1 MVRKIIW
8 SANAKDERIEI
19 LEYWIKRNKSNIYS
33 KKLNLLFKEAINLVA
48 KNPTIGHI
56 TIKENVRVKIVK
68 QFLIIYEI
76 ADDSINIHSIFD
88 NRRDPEEFIKRL

>member
-8 SANAKDERIEI
+8 SANAKADKIEI
-19 LEYWIKRNKSNIYS
+19 LDYWIKRNKSNTYS
-33 KKLNLLFKEAINLVA
+33 KKLNLLFREAINLVA
-48 KNPTIGHI
+48 KNPTIGHV

-76 ADDSINIHSIFD
+76 TEDSINIHSIFD
-88 NRRDPEEFIKRL
+88 NRRNPEEFIKRL

>member
-8 SANAKDERIEI
+8 SANAKADRIEI
-19 LEYWIKRNKSNIYS
+19 LDYWIKRNKSNTYS
-33 KKLNLLFKEAINLVA
+33 KKLNLLFREAINLVA
-48 KNPTIGHI
+48 KNPTIGHV

-76 ADDSINIHSIFD
+76 AEDSIHIHSIFD

>member
-1 MVRKIIW
+1 MF
-8 SANAKDERIEI
+8 
-19 LEYWIKRNKSNIYS
+19 
-33 KKLNLLFKEAINLVA
+33 FKEVIKMVA
-48 KNPTIGHI
+48 RNSTIGHV

-76 ADDSINIHSIFD
+76 TLDTIYILSIFD

>member
-8 SANAKDERIEI
+8 SANAKADRIEI
-19 LEYWIKRNKSNIYS
+19 LDYWIKRNKSNNYS

-48 KNPTIGHI
+48 KNPTIGHV

-76 ADDSINIHSIFD
+76 TEESINIHSIFD
-88 NRRDPEEFIKRL
+88 NRRNPEEFIKRL

>member
-8 SANAKDERIEI
+8 SANAKDEIIEI
-19 LEYWIKRNKSNIYS
+19 LKFWIKRNKSTAYS
-33 KKLNLLFKEAINLVA
+33 KKLNMLFREAINLIS
-48 KNPTIGHI
+48 KNSTIGYI

-76 ADDSINIHSIFD
+76 TNDSIHLHSIFD
-88 NRRDPEEFIKRL
+88 NRRNPKELIKRL